1 MRLAFGKKWHEQA
14 KERVNVKVYT
24 TKYKVCI
31 DGKSPVTL
39 ELSREFV
46 GKPSENTLSAW
57 AMSCVAQVEKTIKA
71 VRIENKL
78 GRTVYMWTSDGI
90 GASKWLR
97 QHNERV
103 EREHAKRIAS
113 DFTNNRK
120 RA

>member
-14 KERVNVKVYT
+14 KERVSMKVYT

-31 DGKSPVTL
+31 DGYSPVTL

-57 AMSCVAQVEKTIKA
+57 AMSCAANVEKTIKA
-71 VRIENKL
+71 VRIENEL
-78 GRTVYMWTSDGI
+78 GNTVYMWTAGGI
-90 GASKWLR
+90 GASTWLR

-103 EREHAKRIAS
+103 EREHQQRRAS
-113 DFTNNRK
+113 GF
-120 RA
+120 